1 MTPATVLSSATA
13 AEAENTTTTTTTTT
27 TNDHTNGSESEGSPV
42 PVVVV
47 AGSTLETEPVEDSK
61 KRKTRLEQN
70 RISARESRKRKKMM
84 IEELQRSVAVLSN
97 ENRLLNQQNQLL
109 RHQLV
114 TLVPGASL
122 LGLPGM
128 QMQQAVNSNTG
139 IPSAHD
145 TVPGLSD
152 VAALQN
158 LWQATN
164 SAANLTTAAANV
176 QSNAQVVNIPPAP
189 ATATNVSD

>member
-1 MTPATVLSSATA
+1 MTPATVPSSAANT
-13 AEAENTTTTTTTTT
+13 EAENTTTTTTTTT
-27 TNDHTNGSESEGSPV
+27 IDHNGSESEGSPV

-47 AGSTLETEPVEDSK
+47 AESTLETEQVEDSK

-128 QMQQAVNSNTG
+128 QMQQAVNSTAG

-145 TVPGLSD
+145 TTVPGFSD

-176 QSNAQVVNIPPAP
+176 QSSAQVVNIPPAP
-189 ATATNVSD
+189 ATATNGSDS